1 MCIIPFFLGPARVNF
16 WAMSDQY
23 TFEDGEDQVLL
34 RSAWEQVLR
43 RLEVELPE
51 TVMRKFLKP
60 LVPVAVEGST
70 AVIDAPGQFIQEWV
84 REKYLDLL
92 QTRLGLEIGR
102 PIKIE
107 LRIQP
112 RERTAASVDVGV
124 VARQP
129 VSVDPTPVFRSSG
142 RYRFDNFVVGQSNR
156 LAFAGAK
163 AVAAQPGSK
172 YNPLFIYGASGL
184 GKTHLLQAIAHEIQ
198 RRDNRCPVMYV
209 TAQQFAE
216 EFVSALQNNRIDQF
230 RKNQRGVQV
239 WLLDDVQFIAGK
251 ERTQE
256 ELFHTFN
263 YLHALGK
270 QIVLCSDRPPRDL
283 LLMDERLR
291 SRFESGLVADV
302 LMPDTET
309 RCAILL
315 SKAQQEGVE
324 LEHDVAMYLAEAIPS
339 NVRILEGALTKLAV
353 QASLEGT
360 PITPELAE
368 AIVEKYYQS
377 VGVAKPSFDQILE
390 SVSRHYQI
398 PVPDIRGLSRKAP
411 IAHARHVAVFITR
424 EITGDSWKHIGAL
437 FGNRDHTSMM
447 HGYKK
452 IRELMNRDK
461 ELNASVRLLMRDLYP
476 EV

>member
-1 MCIIPFFLGPARVNF
+1 
-16 WAMSDQY
+16 MSDQY
-23 TFEDGEDQVLL
+23 TLEDREDQVVL
-34 RSAWEQVLR
+34 RAAWEQVLQN
-43 RLEVELPE
+43 LEHEVPD
-51 TVMRKFLKP
+51 TVIKKFLRP
-60 LVPVAVEGST
+60 LVPVAYGSNT
-70 AVIDAPGQFIQEWV
+70 AVFDTPGQFIQEWV

-92 QTRLGLEIGR
+92 QRALSEKLGTNVRL
-102 PIKIE
+102 E
-107 LRIQP
+107 LRVQP
-112 RERTAASVDVGV
+112 RERQESVPEVGIV
-124 VARQP
+124 SRQP
-129 VSVDPTPVFRSSG
+129 VSIDPTPEFKPSG
-142 RYRFDNFVVGQSNR
+142 KYRFENFVVGLSNR

-163 AVAAQPGSK
+163 AVAAQPGTK

-184 GKTHLLQAIAHEIQ
+184 GKTHLLQAIAHEIH
-198 RRDNRCPVMYV
+198 RRDVRCPVMYV

-216 EFVSALQNNRIDQF
+216 EFVHALQNNRIDQF
-230 RKNQRGVQV
+230 RKAQRSVQV

-315 SKAQQEGVE
+315 TKAQQEGVQI
-324 LEHDVAMYLAEAIPS
+324 EHEVAMFMAEAIPS
-339 NVRILEGALTKLAV
+339 NVRILEGALTKVAA
-353 QASLEGT
+353 QASLEGQL
-360 PITPELAE
+360 IDRALAE
-368 AIVEKYYQS
+368 SIVEKYYS
-377 VGVAKPSFDQILE
+377 GIGTTKPSFDQILE
-390 SVSRHYQI
+390 LVSKHYQI
-398 PVPDIRGLSRKAP
+398 SVLDIRGISRKAP
-411 IAHARHVAVFITR
+411 ITHARHVAVFITR

-447 HGYKK
+447 HGYRK
-452 IRELMNRDK
+452 IREMMNRDK
-461 ELNASVRLLMRDLYP
+461 ELNASVKLLIRDLYP
-476 EV
+476 DV

>member
-1 MCIIPFFLGPARVNF
+1 MGPLGARSSK
-16 WAMSDQY
+16 MQDQY
-23 TFEDGEDQVLL
+23 TLDDREDQVVL
-34 RSAWEQVLR
+34 RTAWEQAVGK
-43 RLEVELPE
+43 LECELPE
-51 TVMRKFLKP
+51 TVIKKFLRP
-60 LVPVAVEGST
+60 LEPVSLEGGVAVLN
-70 AVIDAPGQFIQEWV
+70 APGQFIQEWV
-84 REKYLDLL
+84 KEKYLETILVAL
-92 QTRLGLEIGR
+92 SSEIEGVKR
-102 PIKIE
+102 IE
-107 LRIQP
+107 LRVQP
-112 RERTAASVDVGV
+112 RERPETQVETAVIS
-124 VARQP
+124 RQP
-129 VSVDPTPVFRSSG
+129 LSIDPTPEFKSTG
-142 RYRFDNFVVGQSNR
+142 RYRFENFVVGQSNR

-163 AVAAQPGSK
+163 AVAAQPGVK
-172 YNPLFIYGASGL
+172 YNPLFLYGSSGL
-184 GKTHLLQAIAHEIQ
+184 GKTHLMQAIAHEIH
-198 RRDNRCPVMYV
+198 RRDNRCAVMYV

-216 EFVSALQNNRIDQF
+216 EFVHALQNNRIDQF
-230 RKNQRGVQV
+230 RKAQRGVQV

-263 YLHALGK
+263 YLHSLGK

-315 SKAQQEGVE
+315 TKAQQDDIE
-324 LEHDVAMYLAEAIPS
+324 LSHDVAMFVAEAIPS
-339 NVRILEGALTKLAV
+339 NVRILEGALTKIAAE
-353 QASLEGT
+353 ASLEEGAVT
-360 PITPELAE
+360 LELARS
-368 AIVEKYYQS
+368 IVERYYQN
-377 VGVAKPSFDQILE
+377 VGTTKPSFEQILD
-390 SVSRHYQI
+390 SVGKHYQI
-398 PVPDIRGLSRKAP
+398 PVIEIRGISRKAP

-447 HGYKK
+447 HGYRK

-461 ELNASVRLLMRDLYP
+461 EVNASVKLLIRDLYP